1 LPTSSLD
8 ALRDWHDFFVVIG
21 AASAS
26 LLGAMFVVISIG
38 TGFIK
43 KQHTPAMRDFLTPT
57 VIHMATVVIGCALVV
72 VPSLER
78 ISFVVIFGLGGLIG
92 LIYSGRIGLS
102 VKRRREIDA
111 EDRIWYAALP
121 VLGYAAIAAAA
132 FMVLRRLPG
141 ALEVLAAAL
150 ILLLIVGIRN
160 AWDMILFFVMRAR
173 RPN

>member
-1 LPTSSLD
+1 MPTSSLD

-102 VKRRREIDA
+102 VKRRR
-111 EDRIWYAALP
+111 
-121 VLGYAAIAAAA
+121 
-132 FMVLRRLPG
+132 
-141 ALEVLAAAL
+141 
-150 ILLLIVGIRN
+150 LLSVF
-160 AWDMILFFVMRAR
+160 AMRGT
-173 RPN
+173 